1 MKTNVEDESG
11 IFQFDAKAIRGAVQ
25 KVMKVS
31 SYEPK
36 TRYWLDTGSPLFNAV
51 VGSKKYGVP
60 YGKVIELHGPEH
72 GGKTLIGQLLM
83 GLAQADSAA
92 AGYVDLE
99 DSRDEAWA
107 RKLGV
112 LWEYVMEFYPQFN
125 VPKKKGGLLKLQAA
139 NQIFAESERAMARM
153 YKLDAKKQFWLIDS
167 IANIVT
173 QKQLDA
179 GTNHADMNTKL
190 DRSNYLSTLLPQWA
204 GFAANYNA
212 MVVVINQLRDKIGG
226 MGFGEQDQTT
236 GGRALR
242 HACAVRVRVQRLR
255 KLRNGPRTIGLAGQ
269 LRNIKNKAGA
279 GSEEGHECGFKV
291 LWHKE
296 TAEVEFMPLSELK
309 TELFPK
315 E

>member
-1 MKTNVEDESG
+1 
-11 IFQFDAKAIRGAVQ
+11 
-25 KVMKVS
+25 
-31 SYEPK
+31 
-36 TRYWLDTGSPLFNAV
+36 
-51 VGSKKYGVP
+51 
-60 YGKVIELHGPEH
+60 
-72 GGKTLIGQLLM
+72 
-83 GLAQADSAA
+83 
-92 AGYVDLE
+92 
-99 DSRDEAWA
+99 
-107 RKLGV
+107 
-112 LWEYVMEFYPQFN
+112 MEFHPQFN
-125 VPKKKGGLLKLQAA
+125 VPKKKGGLLKLQTA
-139 NQIFAESERAMARM
+139 NQLFDESERAMARVH
-153 YKLDAKKQFWLIDS
+153 KAGAKKQFWMIDS

-173 QKQLDA
+173 DA
-179 GTNHADMNTKL
+179 HLKAGVKDADMHSKL
-190 DRSNYLSTLLPQWA
+190 SRADFLSQLLPRWS
-204 GFAANYNA
+204 GLAANYNA
-212 MVVVINQLRDKIGG
+212 MVIAINQLRDKIGG

-255 KLRNGPRTIGLAGQ
+255 KLRNGARTIGLAGQ